1 LKVTPRPRS
10 EPWTSRRTVRGS
22 SRRPE
27 SPCWLSWPIGR
38 AGGGALRGAR
48 GTTHRGW
55 RRSSSCPKEALEQPI
70 VVRSHIGGATHEFT
84 QTLPFH
90 DEPHVWASMA
100 ELTATL
106 KLSGRPDGRA

>member
-1 LKVTPRPRS
+1 
-10 EPWTSRRTVRGS
+10 
-22 SRRPE
+22 
-27 SPCWLSWPIGR
+27 
-38 AGGGALRGAR
+38 
-48 GTTHRGW
+48 
-55 RRSSSCPKEALEQPI
+55 